1 MRHLKTFEAEYS
13 DEEILDMTGD
23 LHKIGAS
30 DWEGWW
36 ITEIFKYSDGMDSG
50 AYALIGDSWEKL
62 ILMMLESK
70 ALEDHANEFEGVS
83 SWEEFFQILSDEIED
98 PYDSVDREFKAIK
111 MTPGV
116 LKNTIAACS
125 LLETGAVLQL
135 GRKYFSNFDSAI
147 MKG

>member
-1 MRHLKTFEAEYS
+1 MKHIKTFEAEYS
-13 DEEILDMTGD
+13 EEDVRDMVTD
-23 LHKIGAS
+23 LGQIGAS

-98 PYDSVDREFKAIK
+98 PYDSVDRVFKAIK

-125 LLETGAVLQL
+125 LLETGEVLKL

-147 MKG
+147 VQG

>member
-1 MRHLKTFEAEYS
+1 MRHLKTFEADYS
-13 DEEILDMTGD
+13 EENVRDMVTD
-23 LHKIGAS
+23 LGQIGAS

-50 AYALIGDSWEKL
+50 AYALIGDSWKTL

-70 ALEDHANEFEGVS
+70 ALEDNADEFEGVS